1 MISSEKFWDKTAPGY
16 AKAPIRDMVSY
27 DQTMD
32 RTRAHLEPEHRAL
45 ELGCGTGTTA
55 LRLADAVGHLTAT
68 DLSSEMIGIAKA
80 KAQDQ
85 GVENVTFRHAA
96 LSDSADPDGPFDVV
110 MAFNL
115 LHLLDD
121 LPTALGDIAGMV
133 KPGGLFIS
141 KSGCIGEK
149 TFYLRPVVAV
159 MQMLGKAP
167 YFASLKI
174 RDLEGMI
181 SGAGFTVIETH
192 TFPGMVA
199 NRFVVAR
206 KV

>member
-1 MISSEKFWDKTAPGY
+1 MTNSEKFWDKAAPAY
-16 AKAPIRDMVSY
+16 AKSQVKDMVSY

-32 RTRAHLEPEHRAL
+32 RTRAHLDPGHTVL

-68 DLSSEMIGIAKA
+68 DISSQMIAIAQTKA
-80 KAQDQ
+80 RDQ
-85 GVENVTFRHAA
+85 RVNNVTFRHAA
-96 LSDSADPDGPFDVV
+96 LMDSASPDGPLDVV

-121 LPTALGDIAGMV
+121 LPAALGNIADMV

-149 TFYLRPVVAV
+149 TFYLRPIIAV

-167 YFASLKI
+167 YVASLSI
-174 RDLEGMI
+174 DDLEGMI
-181 SGAGFTVIETH
+181 SEAGFSIIETH
-192 TFPGMVA
+192 TFPGIIA
-199 NRFVVAR
+199 NRFIVAR
-206 KV
+206 KT

>member
-1 MISSEKFWDKTAPGY
+1 MISSEKFWDKAAPNY
-16 AKAPIRDMVSY
+16 AKSTIRDMVSY

-32 RTRAHLEPEHRAL
+32 RTRAHLKPDHRAL

-55 LRLADAVGHLTAT
+55 LRLADGVRHLTAT
-68 DLSSEMIGIAKA
+68 DISSQMIAIAQTKA
-80 KAQDQ
+80 RDQ

-110 MAFNL
+110 MGFNL

-121 LPTALGDIAGMV
+121 LPSALGDIADMV

-167 YFASLKI
+167 YFSSLKI
-174 RDLEGMI
+174 SDLEGLI
-181 SGAGFTVIETH
+181 SGAGFSIIETH

-199 NRFVVAR
+199 NRFIVAR
-206 KV
+206 KA